1 MTLKGLKR
9 GTILTIA
16 LVLLLTLSTMQ
27 VTYSAFFSVK
37 SASNTQTFTTGE
49 LKVSIADESAKVEAL
64 ELFPVDKSILPTEEN
79 SNLNGDN
86 NNMYATLNLTNDGT
100 VDADFMVTI
109 SNDNLPVGRREDERV
124 DFKYL
129 QIGIYDVTNNEWVSF
144 SDETSVFYTTISGL
158 TPTSLAP
165 NNNVYPILRNT
176 IKSGENKK
184 YKIYI
189 WLSEDTP
196 TTEIGK
202 LVYLKLEVKSTAVQG
217 IKDADAN
224 KDPSRVT
231 S

>member
-129 QIGIYDVTNNEWVSF
+129 QIGIYDVTNNKWVSF
-144 SDETSVFYTTISGL
+144 SSDTEVFTTTISGL
-158 TPTSLAP
+158 TP
-165 NNNVYPILRNT
+165 NNDVYPILRDT
-176 IKSGENKK
+176 IKSNDNKK
-184 YKIYI
+184 YRIYI

-217 IKDADAN
+217 IEETDEN
-224 KDPSRVT
+224 QDPSVKA

>member
-129 QIGIYDVTNNEWVSF
+129 QIGIYDVTNNKWVSF
-144 SDETSVFYTTISGL
+144 SSDTEVFTTTISGL
-158 TPTSLAP
+158 TP
-165 NNNVYPILRNT
+165 NNDVYPILRDT
-176 IKSGENKK
+176 IKINKK
-184 YKIYI
+184 YRIYI

-217 IKDADAN
+217 IEETDEN
-224 KDPSRVT
+224 QDPSVKA